1 MAKDNPKLRKNGGE
15 GTGIGN
21 FLRSIEKE
29 DILKIGS
36 VALNF
41 ATGNVGGA
49 LNSIKSLVNDDPNI
63 TEAQKFEANRLIDLD
78 IIEAEQI
85 TKRWESDMVSDSWMS
100 KNIRPLA
107 LAFLT
112 LSLAIYIVLDSS
124 VEGFTVKSEWV
135 SLLSSLLLLV
145 YGAYFGMRGLEKI
158 QKIRKK

>member
-1 MAKDNPKLRKNGGE
+1 MTKDKKIPFKDGGE
-15 GTGIGN
+15 GSGIGN
-21 FLRSIEKE
+21 FLRSIEME
-29 DILKIGS
+29 DVLKVGS
-36 VALNF
+36 VALNI
-41 ATGNVGGA
+41 ASGNIGGA
-49 LNSIKSLVNDDPNI
+49 LNSLKSVIGSDPNI

-78 IIEAEQI
+78 IIEAQQI
-85 TKRWESDMVSDSWMS
+85 TERWKADMVSDSWMS

-112 LSLAIYIVLDSS
+112 LSLAVYIVLDSS
-124 VEGFTVKSEWV
+124 VDGFEVKSEWV

>member
-1 MAKDNPKLRKNGGE
+1 MGDKKKSFKEGGV
-15 GTGIGN
+15 GSKIGN
-21 FLRSIEKE
+21 FLRSIDKE
-29 DILKIGS
+29 SILG
-36 VALNF
+36 VAGV
-41 ATGNVGGA
+41 ATSLLSGNIGGA
-49 LNSIKSLVNDDPNI
+49 LNSIKNLVDGDTDM

-78 IIEAEQI
+78 IAEAEQV
-85 TKRWESDMVSDSWMS
+85 TKRWEADMISDSWMS

-112 LSLAIYIVLDSS
+112 LSLAVYIVLDSS
-124 VEGFTVKSEWV
+124 LEGFEVKSEWV

>member
-1 MAKDNPKLRKNGGE
+1 MGDKKKSFKEGGA
-15 GTGIGN
+15 GSKIGN
-21 FLRSIEKE
+21 FLRSIDKE
-29 DILKIGS
+29 SILG
-36 VALNF
+36 VAGV
-41 ATGNVGGA
+41 ATSLLSGNIGGA
-49 LNSIKSLVNDDPNI
+49 LNSIKNLVDGDTDM

-78 IIEAEQI
+78 IAEAEQV
-85 TKRWESDMVSDSWMS
+85 TKRWEADMISDSWMS

-112 LSLAIYIVLDSS
+112 LSLAVYIVLDSS
-124 VEGFTVKSEWV
+124 LEGFEVKSEWV

>member
-1 MAKDNPKLRKNGGE
+1 MGDKKKSFKDGGE
-15 GTGIGN
+15 GSKIGN
-21 FLRSIEKE
+21 FLRSIDKE
-29 DILKIGS
+29 DILKVGS

-49 LNSIKSLVNDDPNI
+49 LNSIKSLVGDSDM
-63 TEAQKFEANRLIDLD
+63 TDAQKFEANRLIDLD
-78 IIEAEQI
+78 IAEAEQV
-85 TKRWESDMVSDSWMS
+85 TKRWEADMVSDSWMS

-124 VEGFTVKSEWV
+124 LEGFTVKSEWV